1 MALLLVTVLL
11 VTVFLTLVIPLP
23 RAVVTL
29 IRVPLVCLQVR
40 VAKPFDEDEH
50 GDCVAAAADVV
61 GWKPVPEREDAPG
74 PRDG

>member
-1 MALLLVTVLL
+1 MLALVPSST
-11 VTVFLTLVIPLP
+11 LTSIISDISHTPTRV
-23 RAVVTL
+23 VVTS

-50 GDCVAAAADVV
+50 GDGVAAAADVV